1 MQLSSN
7 VRNQAQE
14 KGCVPLRR
22 RNTIKERDLDNC
34 TTYLSERGAR
44 SALSTYTTKFYL
56 NQFYQSLPSDYT
68 IVPIEIKLRDVL

>member
-1 MQLSSN
+1 MYVIKHRKKDVFLY
-7 VRNQAQE
+7 V
-14 KGCVPLRR
+14 G

-34 TTYLSERGAR
+34 TTYLFERGAR

-68 IVPIEIKLRDVL
+68 IVPIEIKLKDVL